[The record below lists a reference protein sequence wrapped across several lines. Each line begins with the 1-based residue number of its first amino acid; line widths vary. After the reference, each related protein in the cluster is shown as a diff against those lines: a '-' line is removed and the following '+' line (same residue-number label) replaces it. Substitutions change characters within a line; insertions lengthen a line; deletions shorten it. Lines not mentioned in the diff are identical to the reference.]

1 MAISTGFKIIRPN
14 LIHRIFSRSMSTSR
28 PILISI
34 EGNIGAG
41 KSTFMESLR
50 KAHPQWN
57 FVDEPVGIWSKIK
70 NDGGAAV
77 SQFIDKLSPS

>member
-1 MAISTGFKIIRPN
+1 MVTSTGFKIIRPK
-14 LIHRIFSRSMSTSR
+14 IMHRFLTRSMSTVR

-77 SQFIDKLSPS
+77 AQFINELAPS

>member
-1 MAISTGFKIIRPN
+1 MATSTGLKMIGLRSTQRF
-14 LIHRIFSRSMSTSR
+14 LARSMSTFR

-50 KAHPQWN
+50 KLHPQWN
-57 FVDEPVGIWSKIK
+57 FIDEPVGIWSKIK
-70 NDGGAAV
+70 NDGGAVVA
-77 SQFIDKLSPS
+77 QFIDKLTPS